1 MFVCVWPF
9 CGFGTKRVKTL
20 SKRIKSLENWKISKS
35 WHDQQKFTNYS
46 PRPIFMDSGFSIKYV
61 GKIFRKS
68 KISDSW
74 YQAFEFRGNDLFD
87 IAAIP
92 GTLILRNQFIVSY
105 VFPYVQVFHLLQN
118 DGKTFAL
125 LRKLDLNLPLPTQL
139 TFICSKLTIETLE
152 KGMKYVQS

>member
-1 MFVCVWPF
+1 
-9 CGFGTKRVKTL
+9 
-20 SKRIKSLENWKISKS
+20 
-35 WHDQQKFTNYS
+35 
-46 PRPIFMDSGFSIKYV
+46 MDSGFFIKYV

-74 YQAFEFRGNDLFD
+74 YQAFEFRGSDLFD